1 MKKILLVLSLFF
13 TVSIYA
19 ASVDTVSIYSDAMH
33 KNIKTVVIRP
43 SSYSEN
49 GERLPVVYLLHG
61 AFGSYSNWVTRVP
74 HVKDLADRYKMIVV
88 CPDGGFTSWYF
99 DSPVDPNFQYETFVG
114 VEVPKYID
122 AHYNTI
128 ADRKGRA
135 ITGLSMGGHGGIFL
149 GFRHADLYS
158 ACGSTSG
165 ALHVSVITRGYDVE
179 KRLGDTTANKKFW
192 TEWSALNVVEHYPK
206 DSVAITMD
214 CGTEDMVLPMNRA
227 MHEKMLRLK
236 IPHDY
241 TERPGKH
248 DWAYWNISID
258 YQMLFFRNHFNKTIG
273 KM

>member
-1 MKKILLVLSLFF
+1 MKKLFLAVSF
-13 TVSIYA
+13 FLTVSVYA
-19 ASVDTVSIYSDAMH
+19 ASVDTVAIYSAAMH
-33 KNIKTVVIRP
+33 KNIKTVVIKP
-43 SSYSEN
+43 SSDN

-61 AFGSYSNWVTRVP
+61 AFGSYSNWVSRVP
-74 HVKDLADRYKMIVV
+74 HIKELVDRYRMIVV

-99 DSPVDPNFQYETFVG
+99 DSPVDPNYQYETFVG
-114 VEVPKYID
+114 VEVPQYID

-179 KRLGDTTANKKFW
+179 KRLGDTAANKKYW
-192 TEWSALNVVEHYPK
+192 TDWSALNVVEHYPK
-206 DSVAITMD
+206 DSLAITMD

-241 TERPGKH
+241 TERPGQH
-248 DWAYWNISID
+248 NWAYWNISID
-258 YQMLFFRNHFNKTIG
+258 YQLLFFRNHFD
-273 KM
+273 KMLKHA